1 MVKNKYVI
9 GIALVLLLSIITVV
23 MAAAPS
29 IDTISPPSSQ
39 VSSTEG
45 VSQTFS
51 FNANQTVNI
60 TWKINGTEVPSSSQ
74 TNVTSGS
81 YTNSSPVVGFWNVT
95 AEISNINGTITN
107 QWDWTVN
114 AAAPSAPAISSP
126 QPSSSSSVNSN
137 IGVAQTFNVTVNQT
151 ANVSWKIG
159 VNEIQNLSVAADT
172 KSEFTNS
179 TTGIGEYT
187 VTAQAFNE
195 NGSSSIQ
202 SWTWNITSSGPDP
215 VTNISATK
223 GATWINWTWTNPGG
237 DFNYTIV
244 RINDSI
250 NDTWQANTTYEYFNY
265 TSFAPGTSNKI
276 SLQTVDIYGFLG
288 SANADNEQYTD
299 NTPTGYSTRSF
310 TNVSLAFS
318 NVVGSGNTS
327 VTTTTSSPG
336 THTAFD
342 PVGLYYV
349 ITSTANLGGNN
360 VTVGLTYTVPS
371 GYYLNDIRM
380 YHFNTSW
387 EEVTTTRDGTYVY
400 GNVTSF
406 STFVLGV
413 PPKPIFTDK
422 NPDPSTTVETIGVAS
437 RIFKVKV
444 DQNVNISWYSDVD
457 VTTHNMGLVLTGNEA
472 NYTYTPSAAGNY
484 TVSVNATNTTTGLS
498 NTTSWN
504 WTVRPKTYETGN
516 RVWDANKDMSLKYT
530 WNPMSFYAFYYDLD
544 SNVGNETLQV
554 TLQTK
559 TDRTIDKGDLA
570 YTATPD
576 NVSFKYKAW
585 GSYNVIG
592 FMAEK
597 YFAGYTAGSTG
608 ITSTPI
614 STVNSKQLHKILSD
628 DNTKRTIYVGGTV
641 TLAEGYV
648 LKAKDIDV
656 TGGKTVLISLLK
668 DGGEVDST
676 VVAAGGTYI
685 YQKKVGAIS
694 DVPIIAI
701 HIDTVF
707 VGAEANAAFLNGLFQ
722 ISESYT
728 SINDGNR
735 YGIMK
740 ITGVSD
746 TTGITMENENSLSL
760 AAGTTNDVMGDIKF
774 KVANNGSVLRFAPF
788 VQKTGVYDVRGTIS
802 NNETD
807 AEWTPMNFEGFYY
820 DLDEDVGS
828 ENITLKRTDR
838 TVSEN
843 NFIYT
848 SKPQS
853 VSFEYSKFGSYN
865 VIGFMAQ
872 KYFAGY
878 IGSVSPIALSSIDIS
893 TINSKQLHKVLTD
906 DETRRTIYGGSTLT
920 LNEGYVLKIKDVDVT
935 GGKTVLLS
943 LLKDG
948 NEIDT
953 TAIAQGNTYVYQ
965 KKVGTVSDLP
975 IIAVNIE
982 TVFVGAEANAAFVK
996 GIFQISESYTS
1007 VNQGDRYG
1015 IMEITAV
1022 DNTKIE
1028 MLNKNAV
1035 TLSAASNIDVMGAIK
1050 FKVADDSI
1058 VRFYPYITI
1067 DSGVTAANQLTIDAP
1082 ARPTERE
1089 TITIKVTAGS
1099 GTAVEGAEVSFDN
1112 TVIGTTNSAGK
1123 VNYTLTSSGLHNI
1136 SATKLGYEAATK
1148 SITVDAYVE
1157 TRLSIELP
1165 AIIDQGVPV
1174 TIKVTSG
1181 ENTVAGASITLDSA
1195 AIGTTDIRGELNY
1208 SFDVSGT
1215 HNLGA
1220 SKTDYISVVREIT
1233 IRMPFSEYKA
1243 LDINLSPPVIFE
1255 GDETVIKANITNIGT
1270 KADSREV
1277 ELIINGTVVDNK
1289 SLILEPGEVKEI
1301 NFTREVE
1308 LPMGNY
1314 TVEILGKTDVLRV
1327 EKKETSLLLIGG
1339 ILTGIGAILI
1349 YLFTS
1354 KKLTIAMVK
1363 QSLANLNAETIK
1375 EGLRNAGWKLK
1386 DMFNEVISKF
1396 RKP

>member
-9 GIALVLLLSIITVV
+9 GIALVLLLSIVTFAVS
-23 MAAAPS
+23 AL
-29 IDTISPPSSQ
+29 TIS
-39 VSSTEG
+39 STD
-45 VSQTFS
+45 
-51 FNANQTVNI
+51 
-60 TWKINGTEVPSSSQ
+60 PSSSPVNS
-74 TNVTSGS
+74 NVDGSQLFSISSVEPANFTWYLNGSNITSSATGTWNS
-81 YTNSSPVVGFWNVT
+81 TTSTYTNNSAALGYWNITVNAVSVNDSTVASNTWLWNVT
-95 AEISNINGTITN
+95 A
-107 QWDWTVN
+107 
-114 AAAPSAPAISSP
+114 APPSAPTISSSN
-126 QPSSSSSVNSN
+126 PSSSFTSN
-137 IGVAQTFNVTVNQT
+137 IGTPVEFNVTFSQDVTVNWSIDGT
-151 ANVSWKIG
+151 L
-159 VNEIQNLSVAADT
+159 VNITSLNTFHSYI
-172 KSEFTNS
+172 NS
-179 TTGIGEYT
+179 TAGVGSYSVEANGTN
-187 VTAQAFNE
+187 A
-195 NGSSSIQ
+195 NGSATKTWA
-202 SWTWNITSSGPDP
+202 WTITSSGPDP

-244 RINDSI
+244 RIND
-250 NDTWQANTTYEYFNY
+250 TWQANTTNEYFNY
-265 TSFAPGTSNKI
+265 TSLAPGTPYTI

-288 SANADNEQYTD
+288 SANADNEQYTY

-327 VTTTTSSPG
+327 VATTTSPG
-336 THTAFD
+336 SHPAFD
-342 PVGLYYV
+342 PVGLYYN

-371 GYYLNDIRM
+371 GYSSNDIQM

-387 EEVTTTRDGTYVY
+387 EKVTTTRDGTYVY

-413 PPKPIFTDK
+413 PPKPGFSGK
-422 NPDPSTTVETIGVAS
+422 SPSTSVETIGAAS
-437 RIFKVKV
+437 QLFKITV
-444 DQNVNISWYSDVD
+444 
-457 VTTHNMGLVLTGNEA
+457 NEA
-472 NYTYTPSAAGNY
+472 TNVIWSISPGSSDAVVPVLKDAETNRTYTPSAAGNY

-498 NTTSWN
+498 NTTS
-504 WTVRPKTYETGN
+504 YETGN

-597 YFAGYTAGSTG
+597 YFAGYTGGSTG

-614 STVNSKQLHKILSD
+614 STVTSKQLHKILSD

-707 VGAEANAAFLNGLFQ
+707 VGAESNAAFLNGLFQ

-746 TTGITMENENSLSL
+746 TAGITMENENTLSL

-828 ENITLKRTDR
+828 ENISLTRSGRTIAEDAL
-838 TVSEN
+838 
-843 NFIYT
+843 IYT
-848 SKPQS
+848 STPQP
-853 VSFEYSKFGSYN
+853 VGFEYSGFGSYN

-878 IGSVSPIALSSIDIS
+878 TATTSVKITNTPIS

-996 GIFQISESYTS
+996 GIFQLSESYTT
-1007 VNQGDRYG
+1007 VNNGDQFG
-1015 IMEITAV
+1015 IMKITDV
-1022 DNTKIE
+1022 SDTKIQ
-1028 MLNKNAV
+1028 MKNKNTV
-1035 TLSAASNIDVMGAIK
+1035 TLSAPSNIDVMGVIK
-1050 FKVADDSI
+1050 FKVADDSSV

-1067 DSGVTAANQLTIDAP
+1067 DSGVTAANQLTIDAS

-1099 GTAVEGAEVSFDN
+1099 GTAVDGAEVSFDN

-1181 ENTVAGASITLDSA
+1181 ESTVAGASITLDSA

-1208 SFDVSGT
+1208 SFDISGT

-1220 SKTDYISVVREIT
+1220 SKTGYISVVREIT